1 MRSKKAQATT
11 LLVILLVV
19 AGVFVVMNFDE
30 FGSLLS
36 VEDTG
41 LSDEEVVQLACNVED
56 VTVNYNDLDS
66 YKKGT
71 DPSANMYVLSGDIS
85 PQSVNDDGTVTVPT
99 NAEFTALA
107 GENGSNYFTKLITVE
122 TGCSDPKSVAPELL
136 KVGSATIT
144 LVNDD
149 SATVNSDAN
158 HESMS
163 ASSTYTTEVTARAG
177 ADECISSEN
186 GLVIAI
192 EYDAT
197 YFQEFESD
205 LDDYDGSIY
214 ITHNSSGEGSQNSGL
229 DQWATFMY
237 DGAVCDNEKLEF
249 IVTATTTSTEPT
261 EDTNN
266 VIWILPMDYD
276 KDEDTLEP
284 ILGIYDED
292 NNLIAPSTV
301 NATQFVA

>member
-19 AGVFVVMNFDE
+19 AGVFAVMNIEEIGQMF
-30 FGSLLS
+30 S

-41 LSDEEVVQLACNVED
+41 ITEEEAVQLACNVED

-66 YKKGT
+66 YKLGT
-71 DPSANMYVLSGDIS
+71 DPAAQMYVLSGDIS
-85 PQSVNDDGTVTVPT
+85 PQAINDDGSVTAPT

-107 GENGSNYFTKLITVE
+107 GENSSTYFTELVTVE
-122 TGCSDPKSVAPELL
+122 TGCSDPKSVAPRLL
-136 KVGSATIT
+136 KVGSATMT

-149 SATVNSDAN
+149 GATVNTDAA
-158 HESMS
+158 HESMG
-163 ASSTYTTEVTARAG
+163 ASSSYTTEVSARAN
-177 ADECISSEN
+177 ANECICAEY
-186 GLVIAI
+186 GCVIAV

-197 YFQEFESD
+197 YFQEFDSD
-205 LDDYDGSIY
+205 LDDYSGSIY
-214 ITHNSSGEGSQNSGL
+214 ITHNSSGEGSQSAGL

-249 IVTATTTSTEPT
+249 IITSTTTSTEPT
-261 EDTNN
+261 EDTNPI
-266 VIWILPMDYD
+266 IWILPMDYD

-292 NNLIAPSTV
+292 NNLIAPSSV
-301 NATQFVA
+301 NSTLSVA